1 MANTIYCETTAK
13 GVQSFFINANGE
25 THFLFSQNFRRGVK
39 DYFERGVRI
48 DEAINFKRANGNSAI
63 IHTMEKLPAYI
74 RYVER
79 EYGMEVL
86 RRTARINQTYKRK
99 SA

>member
-86 RRTARINQTYKRK
+86 RRTARKNQKYKRK

>member
-63 IHTMEKLPAYI
+63 IHTMEKLPTYI
-74 RYVER
+74 RYVES

-86 RRTARINQTYKRK
+86 KRTARKNQTHKRK

>member
-48 DEAINFKRANGNSAI
+48 DEAINFKRANGNNAI

-86 RRTARINQTYKRK
+86 RRTARKNQAYKRK

>member
-13 GVQSFFINANGE
+13 GIQSFFITANGE
-25 THFLFSQNFRRGVK
+25 THFLFSQNFRSGVK
-39 DYFERGVRI
+39 EYFERGVRI
-48 DEAINFKRANGNSAI
+48 DEAINFARAKGNTAI
-63 IHTMEKLPAYI
+63 MRTMEKLPSYI

-86 RRTARINQTYKRK
+86 KRTARKNQAHKRK

>member
-86 RRTARINQTYKRK
+86 RRTVRKNQTCKRK

>member
-86 RRTARINQTYKRK
+86 RRTARKNQTHKRK

>member
-1 MANTIYCETTAK
+1 MANTIYCKTTEK

-25 THFLFSQNFRRGVK
+25 THFLFSQNFRRSVK

-86 RRTARINQTYKRK
+86 RRTARKNQTYKRK

>member
-1 MANTIYCETTAK
+1 MANTIYCKTTEK